1 MMAKEQMRTC
11 LDPCRSLVVSGMK
24 KNVYSDIRPSVTSVC
39 SFRARRD
46 EAFLKTLI
54 YQLLQKSLRA
64 AFTTISHLQQVSVYQ
79 QRPRLALVPG

>member
-1 MMAKEQMRTC
+1 MMAKEQMRTR

-24 KNVYSDIRPSVTSVC
+24 KNVYSDIRPSFTSVC

-64 AFTTISHLQQVSVYQ
+64 VFTTISHLQQVSVYQ
-79 QRPRLALVPG
+79 LRPRLAPVPG